1 MPPLPEGA
9 ERQVGEI
16 DMPYC
21 PICKTEVMQP
31 ENGRYA
37 CLRCGVSFRIY
48 RDGVPKGSPVCLPP
62 NCYTDRADID

>member
-1 MPPLPEGA
+1 
-9 ERQVGEI
+9 
-16 DMPYC
+16 MPYC